1 MFSQWITKW
10 QTREN
15 HYQLIHLRHSLC
27 IYANKPTILIAF
39 VNRLLFYNCLLGS
52 RLEKKIKKF
61 YFPDCRTIKIFWAV
75 VITYTTN
82 ALHTWSCISLQFF
95 FIPIISYRVRGGTI
109 YALIIKSLC
118 CSDYFFFSKNNLEQ
132 YPNVLD

>member
-82 ALHTWSCISLQFF
+82 ALHKVHIAPIF
-95 FIPIISYRVRGGTI
+95 FIPIISYRVWGGTI

-118 CSDYFFFSKNNLEQ
+118 CSDYFFSKNNLEQ
-132 YPNVLD
+132 YIYLNVLD